1 MRQLREKPTILDPR
15 VAECQVFL
23 TDAFQLGYVLEQ
35 ILAFTDKAKITA
47 STFGNGEEFLR
58 KLIMLKN
65 KGMITESVLYC
76 DTKAAEKNAKMHPLL
91 RSAYDRINF
100 CDNHSKVL
108 LVKSEKGEMVSII
121 TSQNLTRGNRCE
133 SAVVTTDP
141 QIFATLF
148 AQIEDLITNH
158 SVPLNDLFR
167 SRIATD

>member
-35 ILAFTDKAKITA
+35 LLTFTGKARITA

-58 KLIMLKN
+58 KLIILKSR
-65 KGMITESVLYC
+65 GLIEESVLYC

-91 RSAYDRINF
+91 KSAYDKINF

-108 LVKSEKGEMVSII
+108 VIEGNFPVVLLA
-121 TSQNLTRGNRCE
+121 SQNLTRGNRLENYVIIQSKDTAAYSLRILSERKC
-133 SAVVTTDP
+133 TD
-141 QIFATLF
+141 LWK
-148 AQIEDLITNH
+148 
-158 SVPLNDLFR
+158 
-167 SRIATD
+167 

>member
-35 ILAFTDKAKITA
+35 ILAFTGKAKITA

-108 LVKSEKGEMVSII
+108 VIEGAFPVVLLA
-121 TSQNLTRGNRCE
+121 SQNQTRGNRLENYVIIQNEDTAEYCLK
-133 SAVVTTDP
+133 
-141 QIFATLF
+141 IL
-148 AQIEDLITNH
+148 AQRKTAQLHGFNH
-158 SVPLNDLFR
+158 
-167 SRIATD
+167 